1 MDLKKVGEKVLNTVR
16 SAKSFSLLPSTSDRP
31 EVPARALAAAAVARA
46 LAGLPPHQRLALS
59 SNSGS
64 LASLYV
70 CGPRGE
76 RVELLEEDFY
86 KEDFD
91 PVRHTLENTP
101 LEENDQNYFENKVSQ
116 RLVQLDVVMEQ
127 LSHQVMQH
135 HEEMVS
141 GMQLVMELEHDL
153 QVANVICK
161 NGRRHLSSSMHEVSR
176 DLVITSN
183 AKKKQFYLDLLP
195 VLTQLQHA
203 LDIQSSLD
211 SLVEGGNYSQAF
223 QLLAEYL
230 QLLDHFSEL
239 TAIQE
244 MNRGIEVW
252 VGRALEK
259 LDSVLLGVCQKFNP
273 ESYITVIDAYALIG
287 DISGLAEKLQNSFM
301 QILLS
306 ETQTVLK
313 DFVFQG
319 VDSQAV
325 EKKSRLTYNDLCLQL
340 PETNFK
346 HCLLRT
352 LEVLFDLMC
361 SYYAMMTWKS
371 SEMEIESQCSQT
383 PVTRKPTENITT
395 EEGNELQIISDKPR
409 RNGSFGCLPGQLRG
423 RHSRNSSAP
432 LTDSF
437 LGQNLS
443 CTDLYSVSKLQDE
456 GCKFSSSQRVDIAE
470 KDKLVSS
477 AGEMVVDN
485 EGQLTELSSSQCE
498 MTPNKRVDDSAVY
511 VNSDLCFDLRRES
524 VCFVGQ
530 ALDRGRKNFWQLITS
545 RMSTLFSSD
554 AVCSTSM
561 HQFLQCHECVN
572 LFIVTGEA
580 FCGVE
585 ATQFR
590 QKMKSVCENYFWMFH
605 RQNMEALRIVLE
617 KETWQQISPETI
629 KAVNLAGL
637 VGDGAPLLAP
647 FDIGLSR
654 EPGLNSNHHSKE
666 EESKEL
672 HAGFGQWSKRGNPFR
687 HKKSPTARVDD
698 SGLNEVSMS
707 TVSYLL
713 GKGSAGCVG
722 NGTVVIGALGKNNS
736 GNGNFIEGGEEEDEN
751 EDLLADFIDEDS
763 QLPSRVSNPTVKRST
778 PSRNWKNE
786 EIEGLTGSSVS
797 LLRWMD
803 KYARLMQKLETINI
817 EFFKGICQLFE
828 VYFYFVFKTFVQR
841 DLSSGSR
848 GSVESLNPRL
858 RTALV
863 RITQDLQEQR
873 PKLQAAAAAVPAS
886 TNSSFFQVEV
896 SPMSPMHCA
905 PGPTK
910 YYGLKERC
918 TSAESISRI
927 AQILLKSK
935 MHLQS
940 MLPQSALHSLEDFYA
955 HTVDCMPDLK
965 EHIFRTTARLL
976 LNISGYVDRI
986 ANAKWELKDLG
997 MEHNGYV
1004 DLLLGEFKHYKTKVA
1019 NGGISKEDQEVLL
1032 EYGVDNLAETLVEG
1046 LSRVKRC
1053 TNEGRALMSLDLQVL
1068 INGLQ
1073 HLASARI
1080 RSNLQIVETYIKA
1093 YYLPETE
1100 YIHWAR
1106 AHPEYTKSQ
1115 VIGLINLVASMNNWK
1130 RKARVE
1136 LVEKIEASDL

>member
-1 MDLKKVGEKVLNTVR
+1 MDLKKVGEKVLNSVR

-31 EVPARALAAAAVARA
+31 EVPARAVAAAAVARA

-70 CGPRGE
+70 CGPRGQT
-76 RVELLEEDFY
+76 VELLEEDFY
-86 KEDFD
+86 EEDFD

-101 LEENDQNYFENKVSQ
+101 LEENDQSYFENKVSQ
-116 RLVQLDVVMEQ
+116 RLVQLDVVTEQ

-135 HEEMVS
+135 REEMVK
-141 GMQLVMELEHDL
+141 GMQLVMELERDL

-195 VLTQLQHA
+195 ILTQLQHA

-211 SLVEGGNYSQAF
+211 SFVEGGNYGQAF

-230 QLLDHFSEL
+230 QLLEHFSEL

-273 ESYITVIDAYALIG
+273 ESYITVIDAYTLIG
-287 DISGLAEKLQNSFM
+287 DISGFAEKLQNCFM
-301 QILLS
+301 QIVLS
-306 ETQTVLK
+306 ETQNVLK

-319 VDSQAV
+319 LDSQAV

-361 SYYAMMTWKS
+361 SYHSMMTWKS
-371 SEMEIESQCSQT
+371 PEKEIEGQCPQT
-383 PVTRKPTENITT
+383 LEAPKPTENVTT
-395 EEGNELQIISDKPR
+395 EERNQLQIVSNRPR
-409 RNGSFGCLPGQLRG
+409 RNGSFGCLPVPLRV
-423 RHSRNSSAP
+423 RHSHNSSDP
-432 LTDSF
+432 LTDSNM
-437 LGQNLS
+437 GHNLS
-443 CTDLYSVSKLQDE
+443 CTDLCSVSKLLDE
-456 GCKFSSSQRVDIAE
+456 CCEFSSSQQVDMGE
-470 KDKLVSS
+470 KHKLVSS
-477 AGEMVVDN
+477 VGEMVVDN
-485 EGQLTELSSSQCE
+485 EGQLNELSSSQCQ
-498 MTPNKRVDDSAVY
+498 MTPNKRVDESAVY
-511 VNSDLCFDLRRES
+511 VNSDVWFDLRREAVS
-524 VCFVGQ
+524 IVGQ
-530 ALDRGRKNFWQLITS
+530 ALDRGRKNFWQLVTS
-545 RMSTLFSSD
+545 RISTLFSSD

-561 HQFLQCHECVN
+561 HQFLQCYECVN

-580 FCGVE
+580 FCSVE

-590 QKMKSVCENYFWMFH
+590 QKMKSLCENYFWMFH
-605 RQNMEALRIVLE
+605 RQNMEALRMVLE
-617 KETWQQISPETI
+617 KETWQQISPESI

-637 VGDGAPLLAP
+637 VGDGAPLLAS
-647 FDIGLSR
+647 FHHGLSR
-654 EPGLNSNHHSKE
+654 ESGLNSNHHSRE

-672 HAGFGQWSKRGNPFR
+672 LAGFSQWSERGNPFR
-687 HKKSPTARVDD
+687 HKKTPPRGDD
-698 SGLNEVSMS
+698 CSLNEVSMP

-713 GKGSAGCVG
+713 DKEGVGCVG
-722 NGTVVIGALGKNNS
+722 NGALVMETLGKRSS
-736 GNGNFIEGGEEEDEN
+736 GNGKSIEGVEEEDEN

-763 QLPSRVSNPTVKRST
+763 QLPSRVSNPTLTRST
-778 PSRNWKNE
+778 PSRNWKHE
-786 EIEGLTGSSVS
+786 EIEGLTGSCVS

-803 KYARLMQKLETINI
+803 KYARLMQKLETISI

-841 DLSSGSR
+841 DSSSGSR

-858 RTALV
+858 RSTLL
-863 RITQDLQEQR
+863 RITQGLQEQR
-873 PKLQAAAAAVPAS
+873 PKLQAASIAPAS

-896 SPMSPMHCA
+896 LPTTPMHTSSA
-905 PGPTK
+905 FGPTK
-910 YYGLKERC
+910 FYGLKERC

-927 AQILLKSK
+927 AQILIRSK

-940 MLPQSALHSLEDFYA
+940 MLPQSALASLEDFYA
-955 HTVDCMPDLK
+955 HTVESIPDLK
-965 EHIFRTTARLL
+965 EHIFRTTARLQ

-986 ANAKWELKDLG
+986 ANVKWELKELG

-1004 DLLLGEFKHYKTKVA
+1004 DLLLGEFKHYKTKLSH
-1019 NGGISKEDQEVLL
+1019 GGICKEDQEVLL
-1032 EYGVDNLAETLVEG
+1032 EYGVDNLAEILVEG

-1073 HLASARI
+1073 HLASAKI

-1106 AHPEYTKSQ
+1106 AHPEYSKSQ

>member
-1 MDLKKVGEKVLNTVR
+1 MDLKKVGEKVLSSVR

-31 EVPARALAAAAVARA
+31 EVPARAVAAAAVARA

-70 CGPRGE
+70 CGPRGQT
-76 RVELLEEDFY
+76 VELLEEDFY
-86 KEDFD
+86 EEDFD

-101 LEENDQNYFENKVSQ
+101 LEENDQSYFENKVSQ
-116 RLVQLDVVMEQ
+116 RLVQLDVVTEQ
-127 LSHQVMQH
+127 LSHQVMEH
-135 HEEMVS
+135 HEEMVN
-141 GMQLVMELEHDL
+141 GMQLVTELEHDL

-176 DLVITSN
+176 DLVVTSN

-195 VLTQLQHA
+195 ILTQLQHA

-211 SLVEGGNYSQAF
+211 SFVEGGNYSQAF

-239 TAIQE
+239 SAIKE

-287 DISGLAEKLQNSFM
+287 DISGFAEKLQNSFM
-301 QILLS
+301 QIVLS

-346 HCLLRT
+346 HCLVRT
-352 LEVLFDLMC
+352 LEVLFDLMG

-371 SEMEIESQCSQT
+371 PEMEIEGQCSQT
-383 PVTRKPTENITT
+383 PVTLKPTENIAT
-395 EEGNELQIISDKPR
+395 EEGNQLPIVSNKPR
-409 RNGSFGCLPGQLRG
+409 RNGSFGCFPGPLHG

-432 LTDSF
+432 LTVSY

-443 CTDLYSVSKLQDE
+443 CTDLYSVSKLLDE
-456 GCKFSSSQRVDIAE
+456 GCEFSSQQVDMEE
-470 KDKLVSS
+470 KHKLVSS
-477 AGEMVVDN
+477 VGEMVVDN
-485 EGQLTELSSSQCE
+485 EGQLSELSSSQCQ
-498 MTPNKRVDDSAVY
+498 MAPNKRVDDSAVY
-511 VNSDLCFDLRRES
+511 VNSDLCFALRREA

-530 ALDRGRKNFWQLITS
+530 ALDRGRKNFWQLVTS

-554 AVCSTSM
+554 AVCSISM

-590 QKMKSVCENYFWMFH
+590 QKMRSVCENYFWMFH

-647 FDIGLSR
+647 FHHGLSR
-654 EPGLNSNHHSKE
+654 EQGLNSNHHSRE

-672 HAGFGQWSKRGNPFR
+672 HAGFSQWSKRGNPFR
-687 HKKSPTARVDD
+687 HKKSHTPRGDD
-698 SGLNEVSMS
+698 SSLNEVSMS

-713 GKGSAGCVG
+713 DKESAGCVG
-722 NGTVVIGALGKNNS
+722 NGTLVIEALGKRSS
-736 GNGNFIEGGEEEDEN
+736 GNGKSIEGGEEEDEN

-778 PSRNWKNE
+778 PSRNWKHE

-841 DLSSGSR
+841 DGSSGSR

-858 RTALV
+858 RSTLV

-873 PKLQAAAAAVPAS
+873 PKLQAASVAPAS

-896 SPMSPMHCA
+896 SPVNPMHTSSV

-910 YYGLKERC
+910 FYGLKERC

-927 AQILLKSK
+927 AKILLRSK

-940 MLPQSALHSLEDFYA
+940 MLPQSALPSLEDFYA
-955 HTVDCMPDLK
+955 HTVESIPDLK

-986 ANAKWELKDLG
+986 ANAKWELKELG

-1004 DLLLGEFKHYKTKVA
+1004 DLLLGEFKHYKTRLA
-1019 NGGISKEDQEVLL
+1019 HGGICKEDQEVLL
-1032 EYGVDNLAETLVEG
+1032 EYGVDNLAEILVEG

-1073 HLASARI
+1073 HLASAKI

-1106 AHPEYTKSQ
+1106 AHPEYSKNQ